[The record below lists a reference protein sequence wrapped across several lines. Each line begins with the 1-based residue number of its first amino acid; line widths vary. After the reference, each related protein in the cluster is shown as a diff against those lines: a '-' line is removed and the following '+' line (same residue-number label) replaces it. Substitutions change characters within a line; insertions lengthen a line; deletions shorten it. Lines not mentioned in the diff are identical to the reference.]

1 MKNFKLFME
10 AVAEELSE
18 EACIVIFLA
27 IMGFIVYLCFI
38 YPIIFILSLMILT
51 YLVMVE
57 IIQSFSKWSKKVMKK
72 YKQLKGE
79 NNGKI

>member
-27 IMGFIVYLCFI
+27 IMGFIVYLCLSDNF
-38 YPIIFILSLMILT
+38 YIIANDINILSYGRDSTVVL
-51 YLVMVE
+51 
-57 IIQSFSKWSKKVMKK
+57 KVV
-72 YKQLKGE
+72 
-79 NNGKI
+79 

>member
-18 EACIVIFLA
+18 EACIVIFLT

-57 IIQSFSKWSKKVMKK
+57 IVQSFSKWSKKVMKK

-79 NNGKI
+79 SYEKN